1 MVLPLLIAL
10 GAVAQLVGLAG
21 HISNLIQSMVNNPS
35 VHY

>member
-21 HISNLIQSMVNNPS
+21 HISNLTQHSI
-35 VHY
+35 HGK